1 MSWLNLLH
9 GLFGGSS
16 TPAPP
21 EQVMQTVRGQRAGAS
36 CQEYLAAV
44 KEALSSHE
52 KMAEL
57 CAAEGLSEEELRAYL
72 GTLQSR
78 LEQEIRTVR
87 SYLSALQTRVEELT
101 AGKKIAFELTCSQ
114 CGQTNQLW
122 MTNCE
127 SCGRNLSPERQLWE
141 LNKDQEASAFRLGK
155 ANRNPFCMQLERL
168 ISQVRERQLQPI
180 LFSGRVKSLSL
191 EVGNEY
197 ADMSHLPMYEN
208 EHYLLGVTRAMNGLR
223 HLQEACRISR
233 TYVERLDGSILDRV
247 LRMIPDAE
255 QMISSGL
262 VLIEHAKTEYGLEG
276 GPAPSAAISPVD
288 EQPEGELL

>member
-9 GLFGGSS
+9 GILGGGSS
-16 TPAPP
+16 APAPP

-57 CAAEGLSEEELRAYL
+57 CRAEGLSEEELRAYL
-72 GTLQSR
+72 GTLQAS
-78 LEQEIRTVR
+78 LEQEMRTVR

-101 AGKKIAFELTCSQ
+101 APKSISFELVCSQ
-114 CGQTNQLW
+114 CGQKNELW
-122 MTNCE
+122 MTNCT
-127 SCGRNLSPERQLWE
+127 SCGRNLAPERNLWE
-141 LNKDQEASAFRLGK
+141 QNKDQEASAFRLGK
-155 ANRNPFCMQLERL
+155 AARNPFCIRLETL
-168 ISQVRERQLQPI
+168 ITQVRERQLQPI

-197 ADMSHLPMYEN
+197 ADLSHLPTHEN
-208 EHYLLGVTRAMNGLR
+208 EHYLLGITRTMNGLR

-233 TYVERLDGSILDRV
+233 AYVERLDGSILERA
-247 LRMIPDAE
+247 LRMIPEAE
-255 QMISSGL
+255 EMICSGQ
-262 VLIEHAKTEYGLEG
+262 VLIEHAKSEYGLDS
-276 GPAPSAAISPVD
+276 GPSRSAPADA
-288 EQPEGELL
+288 GESGTEFL